1 MRNADE
7 LIKAVE
13 YITEKVRGFCSS
25 AEERILKELKEE
37 LAVELQKKC
46 PTDLRDEIYNILGRR

>member
-13 YITEKVRGFCSS
+13 YITEKVRGFCST
-25 AEERILKELKEE
+25 AEEEILKELKEE
-37 LAVELQKKC
+37 LEVELQKKC
-46 PTDLRDEIYNILGRR
+46 LTGYKTNVQSTIG